1 MIIGNFIFTFIGFYA
16 KLSLSYWGLLAHA
29 IWTISVIGALYIYI
43 IIDNFLGME
52 STPAGGATDGTLSAT
67 VIMLITSLPMLC
79 LFFMGFFSLYLASKM
94 ETEITERKNKE
105 SGNISDAEKIR
116 LEAEREVKN
125 RENELKRINEREN
138 MKK

>member
-1 MIIGNFIFTFIGFYA
+1 M
-16 KLSLSYWGLLAHA
+16 
-29 IWTISVIGALYIYI
+29 
-43 IIDNFLGME
+43 
-52 STPAGGATDGTLSAT
+52 SAT

-116 LEAEREVKN
+116 LEAEREVKK
-125 RENELKRINEREN
+125 RETELRRINEREN